1 LSYASNNSFG
11 YCAITTMGHT
21 RSKLENFNVNQP
33 VFKTSLGI
41 HTILKISFTTKKRN
55 GLENPLS
62 KVGITYVCVCVCV
75 CVCIEKK
82 NLMIMLASCF
92 TIVEAHGFRV

>member
-1 LSYASNNSFG
+1 
-11 YCAITTMGHT
+11 MGHT

-62 KVGITYVCVCVCV
+62 KVGITYMCV

-92 TIVEAHGFRV
+92 TIVEAHGWGIFPK